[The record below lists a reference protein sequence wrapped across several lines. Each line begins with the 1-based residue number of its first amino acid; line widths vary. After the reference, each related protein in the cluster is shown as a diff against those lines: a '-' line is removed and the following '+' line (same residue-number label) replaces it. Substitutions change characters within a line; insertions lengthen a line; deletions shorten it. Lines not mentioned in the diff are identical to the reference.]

1 MPAGKAKKVLTL
13 TGRMAD
19 LFVTNIG
26 MLSLLVVTAL
36 IYLGFLH
43 RVLDRMRLTKVQAL
57 VILIAMLAAGFLP
70 NLPIAGG
77 LSINVGGALIPVGVS
92 LYLIVTAD
100 QAAEKRRA
108 LITAGVVAV
117 ITFFTEKIL
126 PLHGDFGFDLDPLFV
141 PAVNAA
147 ITAYLLGRSRRAAF
161 IGGIFGVLLTDIL
174 AWSENFF
181 LYRLHVPI
189 VLGSTGVFGAA
200 VIGGMGAV
208 LLAELLGETL
218 ERIQGGPRS

>member
-1 MPAGKAKKVLTL
+1 MSF
-13 TGRMAD
+13 

-26 MLSLLVVTAL
+26 MLALIAVTAL

-70 NLPIAGG
+70 NIPLFGG
-77 LSINVGGALIPVGVS
+77 LSVNIGGALIPAGVAV
-92 LYLIVTAD
+92 YLIITAD
-100 QAAEKRRA
+100 EAAEKRRA
-108 LITAGVVAV
+108 FLTAGVVALLAY
-117 ITFFTEKIL
+117 FSEKIL

-141 PAVNAA
+141 PAVVAA
-147 ITAYLLGRSRRAAF
+147 VTAYLLGRSRRAAF

-174 AWSENFF
+174 AFSENIF
-181 LYRLHVPI
+181 LYQMHVPI

-218 ERIQGGPRS
+218 ERLRGGPRR